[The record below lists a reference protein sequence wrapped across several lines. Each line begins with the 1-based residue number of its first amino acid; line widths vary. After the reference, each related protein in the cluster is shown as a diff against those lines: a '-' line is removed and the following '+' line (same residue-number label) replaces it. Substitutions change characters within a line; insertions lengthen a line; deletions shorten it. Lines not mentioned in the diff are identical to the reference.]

1 MANFVLCPAYTSQGT
16 CINGT
21 GPVMCAWNPPR
32 QRCEADK
39 YASFLMPMVCPGS
52 AAHTYLNCMRKP
64 SEAACKADDACTA
77 EHAHACL
84 PRTMVAQAKASNSS
98 VQAMAERLA
107 LGVLKGSRNTVG
119 DCAEA
124 RTLQRMAQLCPFQ
137 NPWNR
142 CNHKYCTYDVPP
154 YLPRRPQDNG
164 KPANAAAN
172 AAAAAAAPN
181 TADALSYYG
190 YNPGPVCAIDTDKLP
205 AVMHE
210 VLGVSKALASVV
222 VEAQKACKAT
232 ESVWFNI
239 TANVAACGYDVVQY
253 DAASVLQA
261 AGVAQR
267 QRQQQ
272 RPAAKAVAATS
283 KPALQQAASS
293 SFTVS
298 FPGATLT
305 VSSMPL

>member
-1 MANFVLCPAYTSQGT
+1 M
-16 CINGT
+16 
-21 GPVMCAWNPPR
+21 
-32 QRCEADK
+32 
-39 YASFLMPMVCPGS
+39 YA
-52 AAHTYLNCMRKP
+52 
-64 SEAACKADDACTA
+64 
-77 EHAHACL
+77 
-84 PRTMVAQAKASNSS
+84 NSS
-98 VQAMAERLA
+98 NPAGDSRVVVWHVCCAA
-107 LGVLKGSRNTVG
+107 GSRNTVG

-190 YNPGPVCAIDTDKLP
+190 YNPGPVCAIDTDNLP

-305 VSSMPL
+305 VGSMPL